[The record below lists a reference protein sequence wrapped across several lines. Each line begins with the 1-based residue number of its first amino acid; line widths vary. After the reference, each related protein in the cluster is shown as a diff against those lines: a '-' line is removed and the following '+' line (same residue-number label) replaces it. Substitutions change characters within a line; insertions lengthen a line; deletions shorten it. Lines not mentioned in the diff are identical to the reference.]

1 MASCPSRRGASFTL
15 VTVVRRKVGAPFRK
29 VKATCSDWDRLTT
42 SKSLRSGKVSSAWSP
57 LDETVAVIWRF
68 SVPSSATSSASA
80 RADTCTSSAAST
92 AEATSKAASALPILL
107 DIRPPLLGLLLPEPP
122 DLEILLSRP
131 QRVEEPLGLAPIHRT
146 VSRRLQ
152 FFLLARL
159 ARLGLLLRLTL
170 LLLLLSGLLLLSV
183 LLAFLVLPGLLLLV
197 LLLLLRT
204 LLLLLVVL
212 PGLLLL
218 LLLFR
223 SAARLR
229 LLLLAL
235 LLAEQQL
242 EVHLGVAILRVE
254 LQRARIRGDRL
265 VGPAGL
271 LQRVAEIVGG
281 DGLERRVAFRQ
292 PAVRLLHGLR
302 RELGVPRA
310 EQGGG
315 PVVRER
321 RGPRPVLG
329 YDGLLVRLQGALDVA
344 CHGARVPLRDVRL
357 GLLHQPA
364 QRAAGPVEQR
374 RPRSGARVGLEHRRR
389 PGDHGRDAQVG
400 APCGQHPPAGA
411 SRQLAQP
418 REIGARQHGAP
429 VPVLLVPGHVP
440 LCGDQGDGL
449 AFLVPHG
456 DRVDVDARVAQ
467 LLGGLERGALV
478 VLAVGDEQHR
488 LAGRAAGAAVQYAPG
503 FLQRARDRRPLLG
516 HGAGIDGA
524 QEQLRGAVVGGE
536 RALHERLAGEH
547 DQPHAIAA
555 QAIEQRRDL
564 HLRPLQPRR
573 FHVPRQH
580 AGRGIQRHHQIDAAP
595 LHDLGALA
603 ALRARR
609 RDREQ
614 RQPRAEQAAAQ
625 HALGR
630 AAAGQDLLAPPL
642 GT

>member
-1 MASCPSRRGASFTL
+1 MASCPSRRGASFTV
-15 VTVVRRKVGAPFRK
+15 VTVVRRKVGAPFKK
-29 VKATCSDWDRLTT
+29 VNATCSDCDRLTT

-159 ARLGLLLRLTL
+159 ARLGLLLRLT

-321 RGPRPVLG
+321 RG
-329 YDGLLVRLQGALDVA
+329 
-344 CHGARVPLRDVRL
+344 
-357 GLLHQPA
+357 
-364 QRAAGPVEQR
+364 
-374 RPRSGARVGLEHRRR
+374 
-389 PGDHGRDAQVG
+389 
-400 APCGQHPPAGA
+400 
-411 SRQLAQP
+411 
-418 REIGARQHGAP
+418 
-429 VPVLLVPGHVP
+429 
-440 LCGDQGDGL
+440 
-449 AFLVPHG
+449 
-456 DRVDVDARVAQ
+456 
-467 LLGGLERGALV
+467 
-478 VLAVGDEQHR
+478 
-488 LAGRAAGAAVQYAPG
+488 
-503 FLQRARDRRPLLG
+503 
-516 HGAGIDGA
+516 
-524 QEQLRGAVVGGE
+524 
-536 RALHERLAGEH
+536 
-547 DQPHAIAA
+547 
-555 QAIEQRRDL
+555 
-564 HLRPLQPRR
+564 
-573 FHVPRQH
+573 
-580 AGRGIQRHHQIDAAP
+580 
-595 LHDLGALA
+595 
-603 ALRARR
+603 
-609 RDREQ
+609 
-614 RQPRAEQAAAQ
+614 
-625 HALGR
+625 
-630 AAAGQDLLAPPL
+630 
-642 GT
+642 

>member
-1 MASCPSRRGASFTL
+1 MASCPSRRGASFTV
-15 VTVVRRKVGAPFRK
+15 VTVVRRKVGAPFRN

-131 QRVEEPLGLAPIHRT
+131 QRVEEPLGLAPIHGT

-159 ARLGLLLRLTL
+159 VRLGLLLRLT
-170 LLLLLSGLLLLSV
+170 
-183 LLAFLVLPGLLLLV
+183 FLLV

-389 PGDHGRDAQVG
+389 PGDQRGEEERDHAVLRR
-400 APCGQHPPAGA
+400 
-411 SRQLAQP
+411 SRP
-418 REIGARQHGAP
+418 S
-429 VPVLLVPGHVP
+429 
-440 LCGDQGDGL
+440 
-449 AFLVPHG
+449 
-456 DRVDVDARVAQ
+456 
-467 LLGGLERGALV
+467 
-478 VLAVGDEQHR
+478 
-488 LAGRAAGAAVQYAPG
+488 
-503 FLQRARDRRPLLG
+503 
-516 HGAGIDGA
+516 
-524 QEQLRGAVVGGE
+524 
-536 RALHERLAGEH
+536 
-547 DQPHAIAA
+547 
-555 QAIEQRRDL
+555 
-564 HLRPLQPRR
+564 
-573 FHVPRQH
+573 
-580 AGRGIQRHHQIDAAP
+580 
-595 LHDLGALA
+595 
-603 ALRARR
+603 
-609 RDREQ
+609 
-614 RQPRAEQAAAQ
+614 PRAAAAQ
-625 HALGR
+625 SSAN
-630 AAAGQDLLAPPL
+630 AGQATY
-642 GT
+642 G

>member
-1 MASCPSRRGASFTL
+1 MASCPSRRGASFTV
-15 VTVVRRKVGAPFRK
+15 VTVVRRKVGAPFKK
-29 VKATCSDWDRLTT
+29 VNATCSDCDRLTT

-68 SVPSSATSSASA
+68 SVPSSATSPASA
-80 RADTCTSSAAST
+80 RADTCTSSAASA

-170 LLLLLSGLLLLSV
+170 LLLLL
-183 LLAFLVLPGLLLLV
+183 
-197 LLLLLRT
+197 
-204 LLLLLVVL
+204 LVVL
-212 PGLLLL
+212 PGLLLI

-389 PGDHGRDAQVG
+389 PGDQRGEEERD
-400 APCGQHPPAGA
+400 H
-411 SRQLAQP
+411 
-418 REIGARQHGAP
+418 
-429 VPVLLVPGHVP
+429 
-440 LCGDQGDGL
+440 
-449 AFLVPHG
+449 
-456 DRVDVDARVAQ
+456 
-467 LLGGLERGALV
+467 
-478 VLAVGDEQHR
+478 
-488 LAGRAAGAAVQYAPG
+488 
-503 FLQRARDRRPLLG
+503 
-516 HGAGIDGA
+516 
-524 QEQLRGAVVGGE
+524 
-536 RALHERLAGEH
+536 
-547 DQPHAIAA
+547 
-555 QAIEQRRDL
+555 
-564 HLRPLQPRR
+564 
-573 FHVPRQH
+573 
-580 AGRGIQRHHQIDAAP
+580 
-595 LHDLGALA
+595 A
-603 ALRARR
+603 ALRRNR
-609 RDREQ
+609 PS
-614 RQPRAEQAAAQ
+614 PRAAAAQ
-625 HALGR
+625 SSAN
-630 AAAGQDLLAPPL
+630 AGQATY
-642 GT
+642 G

>member
-1 MASCPSRRGASFTL
+1 MASCPSRRGASFTV
-15 VTVVRRKVGAPFRK
+15 VTVVRRKVGAPFKK
-29 VKATCSDWDRLTT
+29 VNATCSDCDRLTT

-68 SVPSSATSSASA
+68 SVPSSATSPASA
-80 RADTCTSSAAST
+80 RADTCTSSAASA

-183 LLAFLVLPGLLLLV
+183 LLAFLVLPGLLLLA
-197 LLLLLRT
+197 

-364 QRAAGPVEQR
+364 QRAAGPVAQR

-389 PGDHGRDAQVG
+389 PGDQRGEEERDHAVLRR
-400 APCGQHPPAGA
+400 
-411 SRQLAQP
+411 SRP
-418 REIGARQHGAP
+418 S
-429 VPVLLVPGHVP
+429 
-440 LCGDQGDGL
+440 
-449 AFLVPHG
+449 
-456 DRVDVDARVAQ
+456 
-467 LLGGLERGALV
+467 
-478 VLAVGDEQHR
+478 
-488 LAGRAAGAAVQYAPG
+488 
-503 FLQRARDRRPLLG
+503 
-516 HGAGIDGA
+516 
-524 QEQLRGAVVGGE
+524 
-536 RALHERLAGEH
+536 
-547 DQPHAIAA
+547 
-555 QAIEQRRDL
+555 
-564 HLRPLQPRR
+564 
-573 FHVPRQH
+573 
-580 AGRGIQRHHQIDAAP
+580 
-595 LHDLGALA
+595 
-603 ALRARR
+603 
-609 RDREQ
+609 
-614 RQPRAEQAAAQ
+614 PRAAAAQ
-625 HALGR
+625 SSAN
-630 AAAGQDLLAPPL
+630 AGQATY
-642 GT
+642 G

>member
-131 QRVEEPLGLAPIHRT
+131 QRVEEPLGLAPIHGT

-159 ARLGLLLRLTL
+159 VRLGLLLRLT

-212 PGLLLL
+212 PARLLLL
-218 LLLFR
+218 LL
-223 SAARLR
+223 S
-229 LLLLAL
+229 L

-389 PGDHGRDAQVG
+389 PGDQRGEEERD
-400 APCGQHPPAGA
+400 H
-411 SRQLAQP
+411 
-418 REIGARQHGAP
+418 
-429 VPVLLVPGHVP
+429 
-440 LCGDQGDGL
+440 
-449 AFLVPHG
+449 
-456 DRVDVDARVAQ
+456 
-467 LLGGLERGALV
+467 
-478 VLAVGDEQHR
+478 
-488 LAGRAAGAAVQYAPG
+488 
-503 FLQRARDRRPLLG
+503 
-516 HGAGIDGA
+516 
-524 QEQLRGAVVGGE
+524 
-536 RALHERLAGEH
+536 
-547 DQPHAIAA
+547 
-555 QAIEQRRDL
+555 
-564 HLRPLQPRR
+564 
-573 FHVPRQH
+573 
-580 AGRGIQRHHQIDAAP
+580 
-595 LHDLGALA
+595 A
-603 ALRARR
+603 ALRRNR
-609 RDREQ
+609 PS
-614 RQPRAEQAAAQ
+614 PRAAAAQ
-625 HALGR
+625 SSAN
-630 AAAGQDLLAPPL
+630 AGQATY
-642 GT
+642 G

>member
-1 MASCPSRRGASFTL
+1 MASCPSRRGASFTV
-15 VTVVRRKVGAPFRK
+15 VTVVRRKVGAPFKK
-29 VKATCSDWDRLTT
+29 VNATCSDCDRLTT

-183 LLAFLVLPGLLLLV
+183 LLAFLVLPGLL
-197 LLLLLRT
+197 
-204 LLLLLVVL
+204 
-212 PGLLLL
+212 
-218 LLLFR
+218 
-223 SAARLR
+223 
-229 LLLLAL
+229 
-235 LLAEQQL
+235 
-242 EVHLGVAILRVE
+242 
-254 LQRARIRGDRL
+254 
-265 VGPAGL
+265 
-271 LQRVAEIVGG
+271 QRVAEIVGG

-389 PGDHGRDAQVG
+389 PGDQRGEEERDHAVLRR
-400 APCGQHPPAGA
+400 
-411 SRQLAQP
+411 SRP
-418 REIGARQHGAP
+418 S
-429 VPVLLVPGHVP
+429 
-440 LCGDQGDGL
+440 
-449 AFLVPHG
+449 
-456 DRVDVDARVAQ
+456 
-467 LLGGLERGALV
+467 
-478 VLAVGDEQHR
+478 
-488 LAGRAAGAAVQYAPG
+488 
-503 FLQRARDRRPLLG
+503 
-516 HGAGIDGA
+516 
-524 QEQLRGAVVGGE
+524 
-536 RALHERLAGEH
+536 
-547 DQPHAIAA
+547 
-555 QAIEQRRDL
+555 
-564 HLRPLQPRR
+564 
-573 FHVPRQH
+573 
-580 AGRGIQRHHQIDAAP
+580 
-595 LHDLGALA
+595 
-603 ALRARR
+603 
-609 RDREQ
+609 
-614 RQPRAEQAAAQ
+614 PRAAAAQ
-625 HALGR
+625 SSAK
-630 AAAGQDLLAPPL
+630 
-642 GT
+642 

>member
-1 MASCPSRRGASFTL
+1 MMRASPTSCWGASISSLQKPSRRGSCSLSIPLTL
-15 VTVVRRKVGAPFRK
+15 T
-29 VKATCSDWDRLTT
+29 
-42 SKSLRSGKVSSAWSP
+42 
-57 LDETVAVIWRF
+57 
-68 SVPSSATSSASA
+68 
-80 RADTCTSSAAST
+80 
-92 AEATSKAASALPILL
+92 
-107 DIRPPLLGLLLPEPP
+107 LLLPEPP

-315 PVVRER
+315 PVVR
-321 RGPRPVLG
+321 
-329 YDGLLVRLQGALDVA
+329 
-344 CHGARVPLRDVRL
+344 
-357 GLLHQPA
+357 
-364 QRAAGPVEQR
+364 
-374 RPRSGARVGLEHRRR
+374 
-389 PGDHGRDAQVG
+389 
-400 APCGQHPPAGA
+400 
-411 SRQLAQP
+411 
-418 REIGARQHGAP
+418 
-429 VPVLLVPGHVP
+429 
-440 LCGDQGDGL
+440 
-449 AFLVPHG
+449 
-456 DRVDVDARVAQ
+456 
-467 LLGGLERGALV
+467 
-478 VLAVGDEQHR
+478 
-488 LAGRAAGAAVQYAPG
+488 
-503 FLQRARDRRPLLG
+503 
-516 HGAGIDGA
+516 
-524 QEQLRGAVVGGE
+524 
-536 RALHERLAGEH
+536 
-547 DQPHAIAA
+547 
-555 QAIEQRRDL
+555 
-564 HLRPLQPRR
+564 
-573 FHVPRQH
+573 
-580 AGRGIQRHHQIDAAP
+580 
-595 LHDLGALA
+595 
-603 ALRARR
+603 
-609 RDREQ
+609 
-614 RQPRAEQAAAQ
+614 
-625 HALGR
+625 
-630 AAAGQDLLAPPL
+630 
-642 GT
+642 